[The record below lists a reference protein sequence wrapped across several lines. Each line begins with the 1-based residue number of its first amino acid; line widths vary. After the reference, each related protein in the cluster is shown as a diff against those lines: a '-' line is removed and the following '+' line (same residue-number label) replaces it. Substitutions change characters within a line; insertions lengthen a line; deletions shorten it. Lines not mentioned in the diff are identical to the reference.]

1 MKWCTDSRVH
11 AIWYF
16 RERLYKEPLVLA
28 KNKESLITIE
38 ISGPKEQYFFSVIC
52 FCLSKDRVYS
62 GKLNV
67 ICMFSNFWTKL
78 TILLKNLTYKM

>member
-52 FCLSKDRVYS
+52 FCLSKENQSLFR
-62 GKLNV
+62 KAE
-67 ICMFSNFWTKL
+67 C
-78 TILLKNLTYKM
+78 NLHVFKFLDKINNSVKEFNI